1 MVERFLCS
9 NYTVILCFSNLMST
23 LENKGLL
30 ILFFGILLISD
41 CKLEN
46 QFPFFHKSTYK
57 FVGLNASFC
66 IELNNNK
73 FNIKNIITFHM
84 QLDIFASVF
93 FIQESYIVLHLY
105 YSPLGLS
112 LRINI
117 LFSFKICMLVWW
129 IKIVSRI
136 IIKNELSAGWSK
148 EQDIIFF
155 KYQTWTMTQV
165 TCRPDI
171 VLDMNF
177 NVHVQCL
184 ISALSMFSFSP
195 LSLSQLQ
202 AFFLGQCESPY

>member
-46 QFPFFHKSTYK
+46 HFPFFHKSTYK

-84 QLDIFASVF
+84 QLEIFATVF
-93 FIQESYIVLHLY
+93 LIQESCIVDWTCTSPSWAFIEDKYSLFIENMYVGLMNKDCFNNHHQKWIICPSRQRTGY
-105 YSPLGLS
+105 Y
-112 LRINI
+112 
-117 LFSFKICMLVWW
+117 F
-129 IKIVSRI
+129 
-136 IIKNELSAGWSK
+136 
-148 EQDIIFF
+148 FF
-155 KYQTWTMTQV
+155 KYR
-165 TCRPDI
+165 TCTKVIQPI
-171 VLDMNF
+171 FCPV
-177 NVHVQCL
+177 
-184 ISALSMFSFSP
+184 FSRKVFHP
-195 LSLSQLQ
+195 
-202 AFFLGQCESPY
+202 